1 LPKEEAAGAGKKAG
15 RLGFELHLLQ
25 PNLLLGQFVLADWQF
40 RA

>member
-25 PNLLLGQFVLADWQF
+25 PNSKLLG
-40 RA
+40 